1 MPNDLRPARASI
13 SWLAFIVLLFFADD
27 AAAATKARPF
37 GVWLTHAGDA
47 KVHVS
52 QCGPGICGK
61 IVWLKQPIDS
71 ATGQPQTDDKNSD
84 PSLKKRPMIGL
95 PLFVG
100 MRPSASNA
108 WSGQIYNA
116 DDGRHYSGTIT
127 QIDPAQLEVRGCAGA
142 LCGSEIWTRA
152 PGSAR

>member
-1 MPNDLRPARASI
+1 MRSDFQPARAPI
-13 SWLAFIVLLFFADD
+13 SLLVLIVELFLIAHD
-27 AAAATKARPF
+27 ALAATKTDPF
-37 GVWLTHAGDA
+37 GVWLTRAGDA

-52 QCGPGICGK
+52 QCGAGLCGK

-71 ATGQPQTDDKNSD
+71 TTGQPQTDDKNPD
-84 PSLKKRPMIGL
+84 PSLKKRPIVGL
-95 PLFVG
+95 QLFVG

-116 DDGRHYSGTIT
+116 DDGRHYGSTIT
-127 QIDPAQLEVRGCAGA
+127 QIDPAQLEVRGCVGS

-152 PGSAR
+152 PR